1 MKHMLKIFQLFIVAA
16 VVCSIR
22 KLSRQGYADLLAYWK
37 YSPRRD
43 SKLECDYHRV
53 LPLCR

>member
-22 KLSRQGYADLLAYWK
+22 KSSRKGYADLLAYWK

-43 SKLECDYHRV
+43 SELECDYQSIA
-53 LPLCR
+53 LM

>member
-22 KLSRQGYADLLAYWK
+22 KSSRQGYADLLAYWK